1 LLKSALELSTPDLA
15 ITPAELDVDPWFLNC
30 LNGVVDLRSD
40 KLLPHDPARFVT
52 KLVHHNYNTSA
63 KCPTWKTFLY
73 RVMGIELDEDRAE
86 RMVQWLQKALGYSIT
101 GNTRE
106 KAAFVC
112 NGPTDTGKTTLT
124 STIRGILPEY
134 SVLIQIDSLMMRR
147 EESNNSQSDLADL
160 RGARFAV
167 TSETEA
173 GQRLA
178 VGKLK
183 RITQGQGDIKAVRKY
198 ENPITFKETHKLWL
212 DANHKPLIR
221 DSDDSIWN
229 RVYLIPFEAQ
239 IPKAEQ
245 DRDLPSK
252 LMAEAE
258 GILAWLVAGTM
269 RWYSEGLGKPA
280 EVMAAGK
287 VWRVE
292 SDVLGDFIEERCI
305 RRPEAE
311 STNAEMWRAY
321 TSWCDQNSEHPMRRI
336 QFLNALVERGCT
348 RARDM
353 KDRKL
358 RGIELRGLFL

>member
-1 LLKSALELSTPDLA
+1 
-15 ITPAELDVDPWFLNC
+15 
-30 LNGVVDLRSD
+30 
-40 KLLPHDPARFVT
+40 
-52 KLVHHNYNTSA
+52 
-63 KCPTWKTFLY
+63 
-73 RVMGIELDEDRAE
+73 MGIELDEDRAE